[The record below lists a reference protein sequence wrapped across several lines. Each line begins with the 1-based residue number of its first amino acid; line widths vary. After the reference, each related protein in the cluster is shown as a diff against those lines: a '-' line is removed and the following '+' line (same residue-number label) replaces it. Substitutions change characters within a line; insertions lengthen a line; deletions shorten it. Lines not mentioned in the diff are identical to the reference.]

1 MQLVLIIALII
12 GIADANTLSV
22 CPNGWIAYEGSCYL
36 FGHEDIPMTFTAA
49 EQYCR
54 QHGGGHLIHVENV
67 QENAFIKDQ
76 LRERK
81 PIHWWLGITDE
92 ETEGIWKWFDDDS
105 VATYTDFQPDDHD
118 TLDQDCLI
126 FTSVYDFRWADVQ
139 CSYKFPPICEI
150 RSEHIEPGVVG

>member
-81 PIHWWLGITDE
+81 H
-92 ETEGIWKWFDDDS
+92 
-105 VATYTDFQPDDHD
+105 FQPDDHD